1 MQIQDLSFKHFTTY
15 IVEPTKITRNA
26 DNTFSCKRCG
36 RPYKSGSKQK
46 LQTHAKTCN
55 PDANRPEQGSFIYL
69 YIYISFKCYYMLFP
83 KKINT

>member
-55 PDANRPEQGSFIYL
+55 PDANIYL
-69 YIYISFKCYYMLFP
+69 LNVIICYFQ
-83 KKINT
+83 KKLILN